1 MSKIF
6 DYFSEMEIDIS
17 WYKKKRNNFSEP
29 TNTNLQTLNTIIK
42 NCKKCKLHETRIN
55 TVFGDGST
63 NAKVMIIGEAPGKDE
78 DISGKPF
85 VGRAGKLL
93 TEILS
98 SINLERKDIFITNT
112 VKCRP
117 PENRNPHDDEIK
129 SCSGYLD
136 EQIKLIN
143 PKVIVLLGKIAAN
156 RILNID
162 EPISNLRGKKYF
174 IKENSIP
181 IIVFYHPAYLLRSP
195 LQKSKVWEDLK
206 FMDNIIANHDC

>member
-1 MSKIF
+1 MGINV
-6 DYFSEMEIDIS
+6 S
-17 WYKKKRNNFSEP
+17 WYKKKKNNFSEP
-29 TNTNLQTLNTIIK
+29 TNTNLQTLDTIIK

-55 TVFGDGST
+55 TVFGEGST

-78 DISGKPF
+78 DSSGKPF

-98 SINLERKDIFITNT
+98 SIDLERKDIFITNT

-136 EQIKLIN
+136 EQIRLIN

-174 IKENSIP
+174 IKENNIP

>member
-1 MSKIF
+1 
-6 DYFSEMEIDIS
+6 MEIDIS
-17 WYKKKRNNFSEP
+17 WYKKNNFSQP
-29 TNTNLQTLNTIIK
+29 ANTNLQTLNTIIK

-55 TVFGDGST
+55 TVFGEGST
-63 NAKVMIIGEAPGKDE
+63 DAKVMIIGEAPGKDE

-174 IKENSIP
+174 IKENNIP

-206 FMDNIIANHDC
+206 FMDNIITNHDC

>member
-1 MSKIF
+1 
-6 DYFSEMEIDIS
+6 MEIDIS
-17 WYKKKRNNFSEP
+17 WYKKNNFSQP
-29 TNTNLQTLNTIIK
+29 ANTNLQTLNTIIK

-98 SINLERKDIFITNT
+98 SINLERKDVFITNT

-174 IKENSIP
+174 IKENNIP

-206 FMDNIIANHDC
+206 FMDNIITNHDC

>member
-1 MSKIF
+1 
-6 DYFSEMEIDIS
+6 MEIDIS
-17 WYKKKRNNFSEP
+17 WYKKKSNHFPQSSNI
-29 TNTNLQTLNTIIK
+29 NLQTLKKVIQ

-55 TVFGDGST
+55 TVFGEGST
-63 NAKVMIIGEAPGKDE
+63 SAKIMIIGEAPGKDE

-93 TEILS
+93 TEILD
-98 SINLERKDIFITNT
+98 SISIQRKDIFITNT

-129 SCSGYLD
+129 SCSKYLD

-143 PKVIVLLGKIAAN
+143 PKVIVLLGKVAAN

-162 EPISNLRGKKYF
+162 EPMSELRGKKYF
-174 IKENSIP
+174 IKENNIP

-206 FMDNIIANHDC
+206 FMNNIITNYDC

>member
-1 MSKIF
+1 
-6 DYFSEMEIDIS
+6 MEIDIS
-17 WYKKKRNNFSEP
+17 WYKNNNFSQP
-29 TNTNLQTLNTIIK
+29 ANTNLQTLDAVIK

-98 SINLERKDIFITNT
+98 SINLERKDVFITNT

-136 EQIKLIN
+136 EQINLIN

-174 IKENSIP
+174 IKENNIP

-206 FMDNIIANHDC
+206 FMDNIITNHDC

>member
-1 MSKIF
+1 MG
-6 DYFSEMEIDIS
+6 IDVS
-17 WYKKKRNNFSEP
+17 WYKKKKNNFSEP
-29 TNTNLQTLNTIIK
+29 ANTNLQTLNTIIK

-55 TVFGDGST
+55 TVFGEGSA

-136 EQIKLIN
+136 EQIRLIN

-174 IKENSIP
+174 IKENNIP

-206 FMDNIIANHDC
+206 FMDNIITNHDC

>member
-1 MSKIF
+1 
-6 DYFSEMEIDIS
+6 MEIDVS
-17 WYKKKRNNFSEP
+17 WYKKKKNNFSQP
-29 TNTNLQTLNTIIK
+29 ANTNLQTLNIIIK

-55 TVFGDGST
+55 TVFGEGSA

-117 PENRNPHDDEIK
+117 PENRNPHDHEIK

-136 EQIKLIN
+136 EQIKLVN

-174 IKENSIP
+174 IKENNIP

-195 LQKSKVWEDLK
+195 LQKSKAWEDLK
-206 FMDNIIANHDC
+206 FMDNIITNNDC

>member
-6 DYFSEMEIDIS
+6 DYFSDMEIDIS

-174 IKENSIP
+174 IKENNIP

>member
-1 MSKIF
+1 MG
-6 DYFSEMEIDIS
+6 IDVS
-17 WYKKKRNNFSEP
+17 WYKKKKNNFSEP
-29 TNTNLQTLNTIIK
+29 ANTNLQTLNTIIK

-55 TVFGDGST
+55 TVFGEGSA

-98 SINLERKDIFITNT
+98 SINLERNDIFITNT

-174 IKENSIP
+174 IKENNIP
-181 IIVFYHPAYLLRSP
+181 IIVFYPP
-195 LQKSKVWEDLK
+195 N
-206 FMDNIIANHDC
+206 F

>member
-1 MSKIF
+1 
-6 DYFSEMEIDIS
+6 MEIDIS

-174 IKENSIP
+174 IKENNIP

-195 LQKSKVWEDLK
+195 LQKSKAWEDLK
-206 FMDNIIANHDC
+206 FMDNIITNHDC

>member
-1 MSKIF
+1 MG
-6 DYFSEMEIDIS
+6 IDVS
-17 WYKKKRNNFSEP
+17 WYKKKKNNFSEP
-29 TNTNLQTLNTIIK
+29 ANTNLQTLNTIIK

-55 TVFGDGST
+55 TVFGEGSA

-98 SINLERKDIFITNT
+98 SINLERNDIFITNT

-174 IKENSIP
+174 IKENNIP

-195 LQKSKVWEDLK
+195 LQKSKAWEDLK
-206 FMDNIIANHDC
+206 FMDNIITNHDC

>member
-17 WYKKKRNNFSEP
+17 WYKNNNFSQP
-29 TNTNLQTLNTIIK
+29 ANTNLQTLDAVIK

-174 IKENSIP
+174 IKENNIP

-206 FMDNIIANHDC
+206 FMDNIITNHDC

>member
-1 MSKIF
+1 MG
-6 DYFSEMEIDIS
+6 IDVS
-17 WYKKKRNNFSEP
+17 WYKKKKNNFSEP
-29 TNTNLQTLNTIIK
+29 ANTNLQTLNTIIK

-55 TVFGDGST
+55 TVFGEGST
-63 NAKVMIIGEAPGKDE
+63 DAKVMIIGEAPGKDE

-174 IKENSIP
+174 IKENNIP

-206 FMDNIIANHDC
+206 FMDNIITNHDC

>member
-1 MSKIF
+1 MG
-6 DYFSEMEIDIS
+6 IDVS
-17 WYKKKRNNFSEP
+17 WYKKKKNNFSEP
-29 TNTNLQTLNTIIK
+29 ANTNLQTLNTIIK

-55 TVFGDGST
+55 TVFGEGSA

-98 SINLERKDIFITNT
+98 SINLERNDIFITNT

-174 IKENSIP
+174 IKENNIP

-206 FMDNIIANHDC
+206 FMDNIITNHDC

>member
-17 WYKKKRNNFSEP
+17 WYKKNNFSQP
-29 TNTNLQTLNTIIK
+29 ANTDLQTLDTIIK

-55 TVFGDGST
+55 TVFGDGSA

-117 PENRNPHDDEIK
+117 PENRNPHDDEII
-129 SCSGYLD
+129 SCSEYLD
-136 EQIKLIN
+136 EQIRLIN

-174 IKENSIP
+174 IKENNIP

-206 FMDNIIANHDC
+206 FMENIITNHDR

>member
-1 MSKIF
+1 
-6 DYFSEMEIDIS
+6 MEIDIS
-17 WYKKKRNNFSEP
+17 WYKKNNFSQP
-29 TNTNLQTLNTIIK
+29 ANTNLQTLNTIIK

-98 SINLERKDIFITNT
+98 SINLERKDVFITNT

-136 EQIKLIN
+136 EQINLIN

-174 IKENSIP
+174 VKENNIP

-206 FMDNIIANHDC
+206 FMDNIITNHDC